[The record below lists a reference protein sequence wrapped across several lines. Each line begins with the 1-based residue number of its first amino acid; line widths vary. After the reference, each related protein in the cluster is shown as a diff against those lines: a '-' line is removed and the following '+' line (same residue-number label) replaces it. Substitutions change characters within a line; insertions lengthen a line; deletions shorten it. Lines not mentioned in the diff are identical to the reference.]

1 MKKLLL
7 ITLSLTMLL
16 MTAACGSN
24 DADSNSSAESSYSE
38 TDSIKNDTQTTPD
51 EDTQPPADEDA
62 DAQQP
67 EENKDD
73 TAKKD
78 PAQKPAEKPAEKP
91 AQKPA
96 QKPAEKPAQKPA
108 EKPAQKPAEKPA
120 ASKGYNGT
128 LPELINAVYAKNP
141 VELMIGDPM
150 AIDLQDAD
158 ILSYHTG
165 LTDGSQLKEAY
176 VSEAMI
182 GSLAYS
188 MVVVRTNDAADAVGV
203 AQSMFDNINMAKW
216 ICVAADTMTVGVYGD
231 TVMLVMLDSVMM
243 GGDEEHPDTEMDNN
257 LVKAFASVCGGKLDK
272 TLTK

>member
-78 PAQKPAEKPAEKP
+78 PAQKPAEKPAE
-91 AQKPA
+91 KPA